1 VFAPAIQKG
10 VGHIAPPPPS
20 GPKKVAI
27 IGSAPTVQ
35 YAPWFD
41 ETYQIWTHAI
51 CMGQCKR
58 VDRMFEMHPPLI
70 WREHVKPQ
78 WPKYYDYLKSCPY
91 PVYMQEK
98 YHDVPNSV
106 RYPKERIFAQCRSMI
121 GRYHFGSQADFM
133 IALAL
138 SEGIRH
144 IALYGIHY
152 TSPVKDGDRLEQLLA
167 IKFWLGVAAGRGVT
181 LEIPEG
187 NPIFDT
193 PSEVYGYE
201 SHSTKEKY
209 QAKLDAQKAVDIA
222 KPMGE
227 SELRALVPSSAGVPL
242 REMPWNDQ
250 LGLKPE
256 PEAWL
261 DAAMAPR

>member
-1 VFAPAIQKG
+1 MCADRSRWVGRPKRGPVFAPAIQKG

-41 ETYQIWTHAI
+41 ESYQIWTHAI

-58 VDRMFEMHPPLI
+58 VDRMFEMHPPLV
-70 WREHVKPQ
+70 WRDHVKPQ

-91 PVYMQEK
+91 PIYMQEK
-98 YHDVPNSV
+98 YPDVPNSV
-106 RYPKERIFAQCRSMI
+106 RYPKERIFAQCRAMI

-144 IALYGIHY
+144 IAGAVTGAQVLARRRGGAWGNA
-152 TSPVKDGDRLEQLLA
+152 GDP
-167 IKFWLGVAAGRGVT
+167 GR
-181 LEIPEG
+181 
-187 NPIFDT
+187 
-193 PSEVYGYE
+193 
-201 SHSTKEKY
+201 
-209 QAKLDAQKAVDIA
+209 
-222 KPMGE
+222 
-227 SELRALVPSSAGVPL
+227 
-242 REMPWNDQ
+242 
-250 LGLKPE
+250 E
-256 PEAWL
+256 PHL
-261 DAAMAPR
+261 